1 MRSLRSLQ
9 RQEGRER
16 QDARLKSRIVATG
29 SYLPE
34 KVVTNRDLEAF
45 LETTDAWIRE
55 RTGIGARHIASDDEV
70 TSDLAAHAAQR
81 ALARAG
87 LTASDLDMIIV
98 ATVTPDS
105 PMPACA
111 VRVQQ
116 KLGAPNI
123 PAFDVSAAC
132 AGFLFGVTIAD
143 QFIKTGAMRRVLVI
157 GVELLSRIID
167 WTDRSTAVLFGDGAG
182 AVILERAEPDA
193 ANVIALCRMRS
204 DGSLANDLQIPGG
217 GSAEPLGPE
226 GIERRR
232 NKVAM
237 RGQSVYR
244 AAIERLSEI
253 GSEIVAEAGVEMTD
267 IGIFIP
273 HQANI
278 RILSAVAER
287 WGTSLDRF
295 VLVLERTGNTSSASI
310 PIALDHAWST
320 GALRRGERA
329 LLFALGAGVSYA
341 AVLLE
346 L

>member
-1 MRSLRSLQ
+1 
-9 RQEGRER
+9 
-16 QDARLKSRIVATG
+16 LKSRIVATG

-34 KVVTNRDLEAF
+34 KVVTNRDLETF

-70 TSDLAAHAAQR
+70 TSDLAVRAAER
-81 ALARAG
+81 ALARAN
-87 LTASDLDMIIV
+87 LAASDLDMIIV

-111 VRVQQ
+111 VRVQT
-116 KLGAPNI
+116 KLGAANI

-132 AGFLFGVTIAD
+132 AGFLFGITIAD
-143 QFIKTGAMRRVLVI
+143 QFIRTGAMRRVLVI

-167 WTDRSTAVLFGDGAG
+167 WSDRATAVLFGDGAG
-182 AVILERAEPDA
+182 AVILERAEAGA
-193 ANVIALCRMRS
+193 ANTIAFARMRS
-204 DGSLANDLQIPGG
+204 DGTLADDLMIPGG
-217 GSAEPLGPE
+217 GSAEPITPE
-226 GIERRR
+226 GLEGHR

-253 GSEIVAEAGVEMTD
+253 GAEIVSEAGLAMAD
-267 IGIFIP
+267 IATFIP

-278 RILSAVAER
+278 RILAAVAER
-287 WGTSLDRF
+287 WGIGLDRF

-320 GALRRGERA
+320 GALQRGERA